1 MQASISFESLK
12 GKIYYGVPKE
22 LIFKKIHYIYNKTII
37 LEIVL
42 FEQLT
47 WEFQPTLSKKNAV
60 AVRVL

>member
-1 MQASISFESLK
+1 MFMQASISFESLK

-22 LIFKKIHYIYNKTII
+22 LIFKKIHCIYNKTIV

-47 WEFQPTLSKKNAV
+47 
-60 AVRVL
+60 